1 MNTRPFASIVQLV
14 LVFVM
19 LASILMIGQQFQMG
33 IYQTGLL
40 ILIASA
46 LLQVIF
52 GNIPPNANFAKS
64 LRMFLTFGIV
74 VVIIFIISLLLVP
87 LLVQLGK

>member
-40 ILIASA
+40 VLIASA

-64 LRMFLTFGIV
+64 LRMFFTFSIV

>member
-1 MNTRPFASIVQLV
+1 MNSRSFASIVQLV

-19 LASILMIGQQFQMG
+19 LASIIMIGQQIQIG

-40 ILIASA
+40 ILVASA

-64 LRMFLTFGIV
+64 VRMFVTFGII
-74 VVIIFIISLLLVP
+74 VVIIFVLSLLLVP

>member
-1 MNTRPFASIVQLV
+1 MNSRSFASVVQLI

-19 LASILMIGQQFQMG
+19 LASIVMIGQQFEMG
-33 IYQTGLL
+33 IYKVGLL

-52 GNIPPNANFAKS
+52 GNIPPAANLAKS

-74 VVIIFIISLLLVP
+74 VVVIFVLSLLLVP